1 MEKIGRKLIGMILLG
16 IMLFVMVGC
25 GTEEGTAT
33 NKVAKFRDYI
43 EMQDGE
49 EFFETTEVDEGT
61 YWTVKEARGIVNK
74 LKDNKDENQEIMS
87 ILSAQA
93 QHYDAGGKQNTEY
106 DLYDDVTV
114 IGPVYVAEEDG
125 EIVLR
130 VRTYD
135 VTIVTEPGATVTFLE
150 EEYEADDKGEI
161 EIGNIGPGHYEVTAT
176 VEKDGETL
184 KMSDTIFLFEYE
196 NFSPNVVLEFNDKKE
211 E

>member
-1 MEKIGRKLIGMILLG
+1 MEKIRRKLVGIILLG

-43 EMQDGE
+43 EMQNGE
-49 EFFETTEVDEGT
+49 EFFETTEVDEDT

-87 ILSAQA
+87 VLSAQA
-93 QHYDAGGKQNTEY
+93 QHYDAGGKQNKEY
-106 DLYDDVTV
+106 DLYDDVTA

-130 VRTYD
+130 VRPHD

-150 EEYEADDKGEI
+150 EEHEADENGEI
-161 EIGNIGPGHYEVTAT
+161 EIGKLGPGHYEVEAT
-176 VEKDGETL
+176 VEKDDETL
-184 KMSDTIFLFEYE
+184 EMSDTVFLFEYE
-196 NFSPNVVLEFNDKKE
+196 DFSPNIVLEFNDKE
-211 E
+211 